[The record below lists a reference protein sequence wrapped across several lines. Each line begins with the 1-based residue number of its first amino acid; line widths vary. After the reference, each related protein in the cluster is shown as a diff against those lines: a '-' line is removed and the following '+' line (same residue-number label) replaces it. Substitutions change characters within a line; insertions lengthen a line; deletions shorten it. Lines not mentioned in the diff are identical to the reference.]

1 MSRPARVVIVGG
13 GITGL
18 AAAHRLTRVSS
29 RDVQVTLLEAGE
41 RFGGVIRTRQFAG
54 RRFDCGP
61 EAMLAAIP
69 HGPRLCHELGLAG
82 ELVAPA
88 NDQPLLWTHGSLRRL
103 PPRLLAGVP
112 DGTRAVLATRILSPL
127 GLARAGVDL
136 IVPSRPLT
144 TDVSIGS
151 LVRRRLGRE
160 AHEQLIEPLLGGI
173 HAGECDALSVR
184 AIAPQ
189 LAAALARGHGL
200 VRGLR
205 AAAREAPAPVGPTFL
220 ALEDGLESLIVALVE
235 HLVTR
240 VELRAGCALESLAL
254 THGGA
259 FALALASGETLQAD
273 HVLLAVPAPAASRL
287 LAGIASP
294 AAAELGEID
303 YASVATIALAYPPE
317 ALRRPLAGSG
327 FLVPRSEHRTVTA
340 CTWSSAKWAH
350 LCGDQVLIRAS
361 VGHSGDERALAL
373 ADDELVRIVHDELA
387 GAMDIRREPLEARVS
402 RFERSLPQYAV
413 GHLERLGRIEA
424 ALAAAPGVHL
434 AGAAYRGVGIGAC
447 IRDGESAALAIAAAL
462 DSAAGS
468 EQATSTRQASG

>member
-18 AAAHRLTRVSS
+18 AAAHRLTRISS
-29 RDVQVTLLEAGE
+29 RDVHVTLLEAGE

-54 RRFDCGP
+54 RRLDCGP

-88 NDQPLLWTHGSLRRL
+88 NDQPFLWTRGSLRRL

-112 DGTRAVLATRILSPL
+112 DGTRAVLATGILSPL
-127 GLARAGVDL
+127 GLARAGLDL
-136 IVPSRPLT
+136 LVPSRPLA

-160 AHEQLIEPLLGGI
+160 AHERLIEPLLGGI

-189 LAAALARGHGL
+189 LAGALARGHGL

-205 AAAREAPAPVGPTFL
+205 AAAREAPAPGGPTFL
-220 ALEDGLESLIVALVE
+220 ALEDGLESLIAALVE
-235 HLVTR
+235 HLATR
-240 VELRAGCALESLAL
+240 AELRAGCALDSVAVRP
-254 THGGA
+254 GGA
-259 FALALASGETLQAD
+259 FALALASGETLPAD

-287 LAGIASP
+287 LGATAP
-294 AAAELGEID
+294 TAAAELGEID

-317 ALRRPLAGSG
+317 ALRGPLAGSG

-340 CTWSSAKWAH
+340 CTWSSVKWGH
-350 LCGDQVLIRAS
+350 LRGDQVLVRAS

-373 ADDELVRIVHDELA
+373 ADDELVRTVHGELA
-387 GAMDIRREPLEARVS
+387 RAMDIEREPREARVS

-413 GHLERLGRIEA
+413 GHLERLARIDA
-424 ALAAAPGVHL
+424 ALAELPGMHL

-462 DSAAGS
+462 DPAASSVRTPSA
-468 EQATSTRQASG
+468 RQASS